1 MQALNNVDGGNRVSS
16 QDLKNGF
23 LESCIKNLT
32 VKQIYEFDESNFKD
46 FVNNASDQ
54 SRFSEAMEEAPMDS

>member
-1 MQALNNVDGGNRVSS
+1 
-16 QDLKNGF
+16 
-23 LESCIKNLT
+23 

-54 SRFSEAMEEAPMDS
+54 SRFSEAMEEAPMDSQKVSENKFEIYTIPEETEVKNESTIS